1 MVINMDNLSFN
12 TIFNLFFAVAAFAT
26 VFLIGY
32 IRKILKQRNSL
43 FTNAETTTGTV
54 LSVTRKQSLSLPVIE
69 YENNGKTIQFTSAVT
84 AETIKEGQTVELQI
98 AADGTARIKASVSNF
113 MLHILSASM
122 LMFFIL
128 GCVFVYD
135 KFLL

>member
-1 MVINMDNLSFN
+1 MDNLSFN

-26 VFLIGY
+26 VLLIGY
-32 IRKILKQRNSL
+32 IRKILKQRNTL
-43 FTNAETTTGTV
+43 FENAKTTTGTV
-54 LSVTRKQSLSLPVIE
+54 LSVTHKQSLSLPVIE
-69 YENNGKTIQFTSAVT
+69 YKNNGKTIQFTSAVT
-84 AETIKEGQTVELQI
+84 AKTIKEGQTIELQI
-98 AADGTARIKASVSNF
+98 AADGTARIKAPVSHF

-122 LMFFIL
+122 VMFFIL

>member
-1 MVINMDNLSFN
+1 MDYLIFN
-12 TIFNLFFAVAAFAT
+12 TVFNLFFSVAAFAT
-26 VFLIGY
+26 VLLIGY
-32 IRKILKQRNSL
+32 IRNSLKQRNIL
-43 FTNAETTTGTV
+43 FANAEITTGTV

-84 AETIKEGQTVELQI
+84 AESIKEGQTVELQI
-98 AADGTARIKASVSNF
+98 APDGTARIKASVSNF

-128 GCVFVYD
+128 GCLFTYN
-135 KFLL
+135 KFII

>member
-1 MVINMDNLSFN
+1 MDNLSFN

>member
-1 MVINMDNLSFN
+1 MDNLSSN

-43 FTNAETTTGTV
+43 FVNAETTMGTV

-128 GCVFVYD
+128 GCLFVYD
-135 KFLL
+135 KFL

>member
-1 MVINMDNLSFN
+1 MDNSNFN
-12 TIFNLFFAVAAFAT
+12 TLFNLFFSIAAFAA

-32 IRKILKQRNSL
+32 IREILKQRNTL
-43 FTNAETTTGTV
+43 FNDAETTTGTV

-84 AETIKEGQTVELQI
+84 AESIKEGQRIELQI
-98 AADGTARIKASVSNF
+98 AADGTARIKSPVSNF

-122 LMFFIL
+122 LLFFIL
-128 GCVFVYD
+128 GCFFVYN